1 MGSKEFNEIF
11 SARLR
16 YYMAQYDM
24 TQAELAKKLGV
35 GTTSVSNWVLGIKT
49 PRMDKLDK
57 MCELFHC
64 KRRNLMELPTVGSD
78 EVSALRIPVFGAVA
92 AGEPIE
98 AIENIR
104 DYVDIPTDWVGE
116 YRGFVV
122 HGDSMSPRI
131 QDGDILI
138 VKKQNDAESGD
149 VVVAI
154 TDGCATVK
162 KLIKHKDY
170 VTLQPFNPNY
180 EPMMFSEG
188 LEIWGKVVE
197 FRAKL

>member
-1 MGSKEFNEIF
+1 MTTIGERIKSRRENLGMSQDEVARKMGYKSRSSINKIE
-11 SARLR
+11 
-16 YYMAQYDM
+16 
-24 TQAELAKKLGV
+24 
-35 GTTSVSNWVLGIKT
+35 
-49 PRMDKLDK
+49 
-57 MCELFHC
+57 
-64 KRRNLMELPTVGSD
+64 VGSHNLTQKKIKAIAD
-78 EVSALRIPVFGAVA
+78 ALKTTPGYIMGWNEERETTTALRVPVFGAVA

-162 KLIKHKDY
+162 KLIKYKDS